1 MAMPADTTSTPPKL
15 WTFEFL
21 SLCLI
26 LVAAFGNVSV
36 FYGFYHYLGTID
48 VPVVWRGFLV
58 GLEPMTAFALRL
70 LVLPWLHVRN
80 AYGVL
85 MVSLVL
91 LILCSCSYLWV
102 VTVPAMIVLRIAH
115 GATFVLL
122 TSAAIALVVNFI
134 PPQKSGQGFG
144 ALSVATM
151 IPFALIPPL
160 SEALLPRVRS
170 AADLYATVSVFSVA
184 AILLLVALRRRLLR
198 AMRGLDGVLLRRPSI
213 SQIRENFR
221 IRTVVLL
228 LSATLLV
235 YLAHAAVFYFLKDL
249 SLRTAAGDV
258 GLFFTVS
265 MTTMIAVRAFGGV
278 FFDRLNKRLFLMAGL
293 ALLVLGLLMLPKAV
307 TATFYY
313 ASAVLYG
320 LSVGVALP
328 LLNALLFTSS
338 PPALRGLNT
347 NMTLFT
353 LDLAYCLMPYLGGL
367 LIAFGFR
374 FATLFHVAAGFVIL
388 SLALI
393 AAPADP

>member
-1 MAMPADTTSTPPKL
+1 MPVDTTSTPSKL
-15 WTFEFL
+15 WSFEFL

-26 LVAAFGNVSV
+26 VMAAFGNVSV
-36 FYGFYHYLGTID
+36 FYGFYHHLGTID
-48 VPVVWRGFLV
+48 IPVVWRGFLV

-80 AYGVL
+80 AYRVL

-115 GATFVLL
+115 GGTFVLL
-122 TSAAIALVVNFI
+122 TSAAIALVVHFI
-134 PPQKSGQGFG
+134 PPEKGGQGFG

-160 SEALLPRVRS
+160 SEALLPLVRS
-170 AADLYATVSVFSVA
+170 AADIYAAVSVFSVA
-184 AILLLVALRRRLLR
+184 AILLMAALQRRLVL
-198 AMRGLDGVLLRRPSI
+198 AMQGLDGVLLRRPSV
-213 SQIRENFR
+213 SEIRENFR
-221 IRTVVLL
+221 IRAVVLL
-228 LSATLLV
+228 LTATLLV

-249 SLRTAAGDV
+249 SLQTAAGDV

-278 FFDRLNKRLFLMAGL
+278 FFDRLNKRRFLTAGL
-293 ALLVLGLLMLPKAV
+293 ALLVLCLLLLPEAG
-307 TATFYY
+307 TRASYY
-313 ASAVLYG
+313 ALAGLYG

-328 LLNALLFTSS
+328 LLNALLFASS

-367 LIAFGFR
+367 LIALGFL
-374 FATLFHVAAGFVIL
+374 FAVLFHIAAGFVIL
-388 SLALI
+388 ALALV